1 MMSTNRFLVDTG
13 HFVYYKNNKVRGKEE
28 IMDVQV
34 TARSGSDFKEG
45 IQAGI
50 SIAIGYFPI
59 ALTFGLLAKSSGL
72 SLGEALSMSILVYAG
87 ASQYTALNLLSLG
100 TGTIGIIVAT
110 FILNI
115 RHLLMATTIQ
125 LKSAN
130 EPLWKKVIY
139 SFGITDETFSVA
151 SFKKGKITAGYM
163 FGLGGI
169 AYISWVLCTGIGY
182 LFGASL
188 PKGIQ
193 ESMSIALYAM
203 FIALLMPALMKSRKI
218 LILACMGAILNT
230 LLSVTGL
237 LSTGWSIIVATLLS
251 AFLVEW
257 VYSVIDKGRVSK

>member
-1 MMSTNRFLVDTG
+1 MQ
-13 HFVYYKNNKVRGKEE
+13 
-28 IMDVQV
+28 VQV

-72 SLGEALSMSILVYAG
+72 SFGEAVLMSILVYAG

-100 TGTIGIIVAT
+100 TGVIGIIVAT

-125 LKSAN
+125 LKSAD
-130 EPLWKKVIY
+130 EPLWKKLIY

-151 SFKKGKITAGYM
+151 SFKKGKIKAGYM
-163 FGLGGI
+163 LGLGGI
-169 AYISWVLCTGIGY
+169 AYVSWVLCTGIGY

-203 FIALLMPALMKSRKI
+203 FIALLMPALAKSRKI
-218 LILACMGAILNT
+218 LFLASIGAILNT

-237 LSTGWSIIVATLLS
+237 LSTGWSIITATLLS

-257 VYSVIDKGRVSK
+257 IYTANDKRRASK

>member
-1 MMSTNRFLVDTG
+1 M
-13 HFVYYKNNKVRGKEE
+13 E
-28 IMDVQV
+28 VQV
-34 TARSGSDFKEG
+34 AERSVSDFKEG

-72 SLGEALSMSILVYAG
+72 TFGEALAMSILVYAG

-100 TGTIGIIVAT
+100 TGVLGIIVAT

-115 RHLLMATTIQ
+115 RHLLMATSIQ
-125 LKSAN
+125 LKSVN
-130 EPLWKKVIY
+130 DPLWKKIIY

-169 AYISWVLCTGIGY
+169 AYVSWVLCTGVGY

-188 PKGIQ
+188 PHALQ

-203 FIALLMPALMKSRKI
+203 FIALLMPALAKSRKI
-218 LILACMGAILNT
+218 FLLAGMGAIFNT

-251 AFLVEW
+251 AFLIEW
-257 VYSVIDKGRVSK
+257 MYTLISKRRISE